1 MKKNKNNKAFTII
14 ELVIVLVIVAL
25 IISGII
31 GGQYL
36 IEVSKLQTLSKEIS
50 QYAAL
55 HTRFQEQY
63 KQLPGDMDNA
73 FTIWGTACADTSARC
88 NGDGNITYNSQVET
102 YKAWKHFQLS
112 KILDTTFSAIN
123 ADSHTDCEIGTRYP
137 KISINGLSFSF
148 ENPNSQVE
156 ARTTSNNDTRNSIM
170 RISSIALNCSITGDG
185 LLTGEQA
192 KFIDEKIDD
201 GLAYSGKIITSQQD
215 SDCTNSSGTG
225 DDANYVSGSKPEC
238 LLWYNL
244 KTF

>member
-1 MKKNKNNKAFTII
+1 MKNSKKGFTII

-25 IISGII
+25 IITGIL

-36 IEVSKLQTLSKEIS
+36 IEISRMQTLSKEIT

-73 FTIWGTACADTSARC
+73 FTIWGTNCANTSARC
-88 NGDGNITYNSQVET
+88 NGTGNLIYDNQTET
-102 YKAWKHFQLS
+102 YKAWKHFELS
-112 KILDTTFSAIN
+112 KILDTTFTAIT
-123 ADSHTDCEIGTRYP
+123 ADSHADCEVGNRYP
-137 KISINGLSFSF
+137 KLSLDGISFGFISVDNDAESST
-148 ENPNSQVE
+148 S
-156 ARTTSNNDTRNSIM
+156 TTSYSTSLM
-170 RISSIALNCSITGDG
+170 RISSVPLSCSNLGKG
-185 LLTGEQA
+185 LLTGDQI

-201 GLAYSGKIITSQQD
+201 GFAYSGKVITSQ
-215 SDCTNSSGTG
+215 SIGDCTDSAADE

-238 LLWYNL
+238 VLWYIL